1 MAQEPKPAKAVTR
14 KERLA
19 AELRANLR
27 KRKTQARARAEAA
40 GESTGDEP
48 ALRQQAPSA
57 KP

>member
-1 MAQEPKPAKAVTR
+1 MPEPKPDKMVTR

-27 KRKTQARARAEAA
+27 KRKAQARARLEGGREEAA
-40 GESTGDEP
+40 AEP
-48 ALRQQAPSA
+48 SLHRPEPSA